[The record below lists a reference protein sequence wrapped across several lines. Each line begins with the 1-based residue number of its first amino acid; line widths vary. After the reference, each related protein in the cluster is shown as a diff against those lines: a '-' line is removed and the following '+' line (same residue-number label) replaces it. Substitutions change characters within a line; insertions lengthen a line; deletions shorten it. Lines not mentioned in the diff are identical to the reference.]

1 MILLSISLLAIVA
14 AFIVY
19 RKKPLQFI
27 LRAATVLFMY
37 LVISNY
43 QLRLYT
49 DASRQDPI
57 VLIDY
62 SKSMENS
69 LEDVIETVSE
79 IDYPHQSLFVQENL
93 ITENRPDRLGS
104 YTNLTRALRESDRM
118 HSSSI
123 FLVTDGNHNS
133 GVSPLTVVKDMIT
146 PVYVCGVGSDGIRD
160 IAIAEI
166 KTPVY
171 AYQDDSI
178 HIDVIVESRGFP
190 SGECQVSVELS
201 SGRKVAT
208 QTIPLS
214 ESRARRRLRFGFIA
228 DVIGESRINISI
240 APVSGESTYDN
251 NKQSVLL
258 SVIKSK
264 IKVLYYTDH
273 ISFNTK
279 FLRQRLAMDDHIS
292 LSSFTRSEAGQFF
305 NLEHTERATAR
316 PDPTAYDVIILDNTN
331 VGMPPWSRAEEY
343 LEQGKGLVLIGTIEG
358 INASWQRVIPID
370 VAGGLIAGPHRVQ
383 ITEPFSTLK
392 QEDYPPLNVVGRAVG
407 SKDDATIVAY
417 AGNLPA
423 IAYRREGRGIVYQIS
438 IIDLARWNF
447 VQHGV
452 KGREKLGQLMGDIT
466 RFLSHFGDHER
477 LVLNA
482 QKRDYAAGETV
493 NLNLQS
499 YDRDLR
505 PAGGGDFYLAA
516 NDAEVPFYETEYGH
530 YETSTVFEVPGRYQ
544 LSAKG
549 NLDDEQ
555 LSSNT
560 IEVNISSRPL
570 ETEQDIN
577 TNLLERI
584 ATGTNGKFFSLD
596 ELVNIVP
603 PESSKKQVSK
613 VFDFNSP
620 ITYILVLILLIID
633 WVLRRRRGIT

>member
-14 AFIVY
+14 AFFVY

-27 LRAATVLFMY
+27 LRAAAVLFMY

-49 DASRQDPI
+49 DVSHHDPI

-69 LEDVIETVSE
+69 LEDIIETVSK
-79 IDYPHQSLFVQENL
+79 IDYPHRTLFVQESL
-93 ITENRPDRLGS
+93 IIENRPDRLGS
-104 YTNLTRALRESDRM
+104 YTNLTKALRESDRM

-123 FLVTDGNHNS
+123 FLITDGNHNS
-133 GVSPLTVVKDMIT
+133 GVSPLTVIKDMVT
-146 PVYVCGVGSDGIRD
+146 PVYVCGAGPDGARD
-160 IAIAEI
+160 IAIVDI
-166 KTPVY
+166 KTPAY

-178 HIDVIVESRGFP
+178 HIDVIVESNGFP

-214 ESRARRRLRFGFIA
+214 ESRARRRLRFGFTT
-228 DVIGESRINISI
+228 DVIGESRVNISVT
-240 APVSGESTYDN
+240 PVSGESTYDN

-258 SVIKSK
+258 NVIKSK
-264 IKVLYYTDH
+264 IQVLYYTDH

-279 FLRQRLAMDDHIS
+279 FLRQRLTTDDHIS
-292 LSSFTRSEAGQFF
+292 LSSFTRSGTNQFF
-305 NLEHTERATAR
+305 NLEHTDQANAR
-316 PDPTAYDVIILDNTN
+316 PNPATYDVIILDNAN
-331 VGMPPWSRAEEY
+331 IGRPLWSRAEEY
-343 LEQGKGLVLIGTIEG
+343 LKEGKGLVLIGTIEG
-358 INASWQRVIPID
+358 INASWQRIIPID
-370 VAGGLIAGPHRVQ
+370 IAGGVITGTHRLQ
-383 ITEPFSTLK
+383 ITESFSALK
-392 QEDYPPLNVVGRAVG
+392 QEDYPPVSLIGRAVG
-407 SKDDATIVAY
+407 SKDDATIIAY
-417 AGNLPA
+417 AGNIPV

-438 IIDLARWNF
+438 IIDLARWSF
-447 VQHGV
+447 MQHGV
-452 KGREKLGQLMGDIT
+452 KGRERLGQLIGDII

-477 LVLNA
+477 LVLNS

-516 NDAEVPFYETEYGH
+516 NDGEVPFYEIEYGH
-530 YETSTVFEVPGRYQ
+530 YETSTVFEIPGRYQ
-544 LSAKG
+544 VWAKG

-555 LSSNT
+555 LSSSM

-570 ETEQDIN
+570 EVEQNIN
-577 TNLLERI
+577 INLLERI
-584 ATGTNGKFFSLD
+584 ATGTNGEFFSLE
-596 ELVNIVP
+596 ELANIVP
-603 PESSKKQVSK
+603 PESSKKQISR

-620 ITYILVLILLIID
+620 ITYVLVLTLLIVD

>member
-1 MILLSISLLAIVA
+1 
-14 AFIVY
+14 
-19 RKKPLQFI
+19 
-27 LRAATVLFMY
+27 MY

-43 QLRLYT
+43 QLRLHT
-49 DASRQDPI
+49 DVSRHDPI

-69 LEDVIETVSE
+69 LEDIIETVSE
-79 IDYPHQSLFVQENL
+79 IDYPHLSLFVQESL

-104 YTNLTRALRESDRM
+104 YTNLTRALGESDRM

-123 FLVTDGNHNS
+123 FLITDGNHNS
-133 GVSPLTVVKDMIT
+133 GVSPLTVVKDMVT
-146 PVYVCGVGSDGIRD
+146 PIYVCGVGSDGIRD
-160 IAIAEI
+160 IAITEI

-178 HIDVIVESRGFP
+178 HIDVIVESSGFP
-190 SGECQVSVELS
+190 SGESQVSVELA

-208 QTIPLS
+208 QTVPLS
-214 ESRARRRLRFGFIA
+214 ESRARRRLKFGFIA
-228 DVIGESRINISI
+228 DLIGESRINISV
-240 APVSGESTYDN
+240 APASGESTYDN

-258 SVIKSK
+258 NVIKSK

-292 LSSFTRSEAGQFF
+292 LSSFTRGEAGQFF
-305 NLEHTERATAR
+305 NLEHTDRATAR
-316 PDPTAYDVIILDNTN
+316 PDPAAYDVIILDNAN
-331 VGMPPWSRAEEY
+331 IGRPPWSRAEEY
-343 LEQGKGLVLIGTIEG
+343 LEEGKGLILIGTIEG

-370 VAGGLIAGPHRVQ
+370 VAGGVIAGTHRVQ

-407 SKDDATIVAY
+407 SKDDASIVAY

-452 KGREKLGQLMGDIT
+452 KGREKLSQLMGDII

-482 QKRDYAAGETV
+482 RKRDYAVGEIV

-530 YETSTVFEVPGRYQ
+530 YETSTVFETPGRYQ
-544 LSAKG
+544 VWAKG
-549 NLDDEQ
+549 NLNDEQ

-584 ATGTNGKFFSLD
+584 ATGTNGKFFSLE

-620 ITYILVLILLIID
+620 ITYLLVLILLIID